1 MSISQMP
8 LNDQKQS
15 FTKRASRLW
24 KRLIAPHS
32 SIKMIGEIR
41 RAQLLSI
48 LTLLL
53 NILFIIALLFRPT
66 SVGVFL
72 ALGGITLTSYA
83 LSKTKYYRLG
93 TYIFAY
99 AFTAIGY
106 IRIYQGTATS
116 IESSIVTIVHIA
128 LVFSS
133 VLLSQRGFL
142 SLAVLS
148 TIATFTAPLYSNA
161 PVLESES
168 INRTGGVVLVIGA
181 ILYGIQ
187 IFRAS
192 LDKDQLKELTESNR
206 ELEEIKTNL
215 EQRIGVRTLELEQ
228 ANQQVQE
235 RATRF
240 QIISEISQEIS
251 SNVDQHPKELLN
263 RIAQSI
269 SEKLGFYHVGIFL
282 LDENSEYAVLRAA
295 NSQGGQHML
304 ERRHQLKVGGTG
316 IVGYVSQGGRPRIA
330 LDTGSDAV
338 FFNNPDLPQT
348 RSEMALPLKYG
359 AKVIGVLDV
368 QSTLSSAFKD
378 EDANLLSTLANQI
391 AIVIKNVLTN
401 ERSQFPFPS
410 QNTNKPGEQLSRKQ
424 KQDGYSY
431 HPDGTISTAIPT
443 NSPSLDQAIASGET
457 VILAQPSK
465 GNPPTL
471 AVPVK
476 FREQVI
482 GIIHIEAVEANR
494 KWTED
499 EIVMV
504 QAISDRAAFALENA
518 RLFEETARRAEQE
531 ETIAKVTTQIGASSD
546 FNRILQTTIQE
557 LGQAL
562 GVSRSFI
569 QLGMSP
575 EDEKTT
581 DQNTSINTVK
591 LKVKG

>member
-8 LNDQKQS
+8 LNNQKRS
-15 FTKRASRLW
+15 FAERIMQLW
-24 KRLIAPHS
+24 QRLIAPHS
-32 SIKMIGEIR
+32 SVKEIGEIR
-41 RAQLLSI
+41 RTQLLSI
-48 LTLLL
+48 LTLILS
-53 NILFIIALLFRPT
+53 ILFI
-66 SVGVFL
+66 SVIFFSPKSFGVFL
-72 ALGGITLTSYA
+72 ALGGITLTSYI
-83 LSKTKYYRLG
+83 LSKTKYYRIG
-93 TYIFAY
+93 IYIFTY
-99 AFTAIGY
+99 AFTAIGFL
-106 IRIYQGTATS
+106 RIYQGTAAS
-116 IESSIVTIVHIA
+116 IESSIVSTVHIS
-128 LVFSS
+128 LIISS

-142 SLAVLS
+142 SLAILS
-148 TIATFTAPLYSNA
+148 TIATFTAPSYSNISG
-161 PVLESES
+161 LETDSMG
-168 INRTGGVVLVIGA
+168 RTSGIVFAIGA

-187 IFRAS
+187 IFRAN
-192 LDKDQLKELTESNR
+192 LDNEQLKELTHSNR
-206 ELEEIKTNL
+206 ELEEIKTTL
-215 EQRIGVRTLELEQ
+215 EKRIEMRTLELEE
-228 ANQQVQE
+228 AGQQVQE

-240 QIISEISQEIS
+240 QIISEVSQEIS
-251 SNVDQHPKELLN
+251 SNVDQHSKELLN

-269 SEKLGFYHVGIFL
+269 SQKLGFYHVGIFL

-295 NSQGGQHML
+295 NSVGGQRML

-368 QSTLSSAFKD
+368 QSTQPSAFKD

-401 ERSQFPFPS
+401 ERSEFQIPS
-410 QNTNKPGEQLSRKQ
+410 QGVNKPGGQLSRRQ
-424 KQDGYSY
+424 RQEGYSY
-431 HPDGTISTAIPT
+431 HPDGTITTAIPT
-443 NSPSLDQAIASGET
+443 NAPSLNQAIASGEA

-465 GNPPTL
+465 DDPPTL

-482 GIIHIEAVEANR
+482 GVIHIEAVELNR

-499 EIVMV
+499 EIAMV

-531 ETIAKVTTQIGASSD
+531 ETIAKVTTQIGASTD
-546 FNRILQTTIQE
+546 FNQILQTTIQE

-562 GVSRSFI
+562 GASRSFI
-569 QLGMSP
+569 QLGTPP
-575 EDEKTT
+575 EQGNE
-581 DQNTSINTVK
+581 
-591 LKVKG
+591 